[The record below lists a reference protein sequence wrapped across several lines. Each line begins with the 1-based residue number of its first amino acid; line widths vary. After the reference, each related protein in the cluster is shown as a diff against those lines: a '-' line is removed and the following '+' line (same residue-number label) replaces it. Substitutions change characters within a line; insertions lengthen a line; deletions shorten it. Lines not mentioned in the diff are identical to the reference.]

1 MILTVAEYKKIN
13 FLETTNDVELEK
25 FIKRAEE
32 VVRAVSNQELGGGE
46 ILPAPVL
53 EEVKRAIAFQTE
65 YYIIHGFKDDE
76 FDTVKLGDFSYKLS
90 GKRMISRMAIMCL
103 KRAGVFY
110 SSCEIRE

>member
-1 MILTVAEYKKIN
+1 MILTVTEYKEMD
-13 FLETTNDVELEK
+13 FLETTNDIELEK
-25 FIKRAEE
+25 LIKRAEE
-32 VVRAVSNQELGGGE
+32 VVRTVSNQDIGGGG

-53 EEVKRAIAFQTE
+53 EEVKRAIAFQAE

-76 FDTVKLGDFSYKLS
+76 FDTVRLGDLSYKIN
-90 GKRMISRMAIMCL
+90 GKRAVSRMTIMCL